1 MKRSSFITWD
11 QLRVGLV
18 IVAALGI
25 LTLAVYK
32 LGQAANLFTK
42 RYELVAFLKEANG
55 LRVGGTVTLA
65 GQLAGTVKRIDFL
78 PVDADTTR
86 NLKITVGVDQSLKE
100 QIRTDSKAQIRTMG
114 LLGDKIFDITPG
126 TPRHPILKAGDTIAV
141 SPALDYEQVLSQAA
155 GAVGDVVALT
165 HDMRQIT
172 SGIVRGEG
180 TLGQLMTNRALYD
193 QFTSTLTRTNAM
205 LARVQ
210 NPNMEI
216 VLQVVR
222 SESQRHH
229 RAPPRRSAVVYAAHD
244 HDRVDGLA
252 APFGELGAGYV
263 RQADAR
269 HRALWQ
275 FGQDQPR
282 RRFTDAD
289 VDEGNGLASKLLTD
303 QTLYDQLNKLVT
315 DLNAVLADVRRDPAR
330 YMKGAIQIKVF

>member
-86 NLKITVGVDQSLKE
+86 NLKITVGVDQSLKD

-114 LLGDKIFDITPG
+114 LLGDKIFDISPG
-126 TPRHPILKAGDTIAV
+126 TPRHAVLKAGDTIAV
-141 SPALDYEQVLSQAA
+141 SPALDYEQVLTQAA

-210 NPNMEI
+210 NPNGTIGRLLDDPLLYTQLTTMI
-216 VLQVVR
+216 ASTDSLL
-222 SESQRHH
+222 
-229 RAPPRRSAVVYAAHD
+229 RSANSAQ
-244 HDRVDGLA
+244 GT
-252 APFGELGAGYV
+252 LGRLMRDTVLYGNLV
-263 RQADAR
+263 RISHGADSLMR
-269 HRALWQ
+269 ML
-275 FGQDQPR
+275 
-282 RRFTDAD
+282 TT
-289 VDEGNGLASKLLTD
+289 GNGLASKLLTD